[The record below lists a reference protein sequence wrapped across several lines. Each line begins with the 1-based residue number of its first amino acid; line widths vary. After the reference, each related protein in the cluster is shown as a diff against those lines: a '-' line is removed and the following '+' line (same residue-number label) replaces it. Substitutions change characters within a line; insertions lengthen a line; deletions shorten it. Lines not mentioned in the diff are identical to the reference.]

1 MERKISSKKYLLAF
15 VLTLVV
21 FAGGILI
28 GVMLENI
35 RLNHSNQVLLA
46 ERIDLRS
53 LQLQQK
59 YIESGQA
66 DCKVLN
72 KILEADINE
81 LNKKMAE
88 VMEYEKKSFLNQ
100 DEFNLLLQDYFLTEI
115 QFLLVS
121 QEIDKKCERDS
132 IKIIYFYDE
141 NKEETQGVILDYLKK
156 VFGSRLLI
164 FSLDSTFRQEP
175 MINILLTSYKIE
187 TFPSIIIEN
196 KVLQGHKSVEEL
208 KEIICA
214 EFAGMD
220 GELPEDCSLQ
230 SKARD

>member
-1 MERKISSKKYLLAF
+1 MERKISTKKYLLAF
-15 VLTLVV
+15 MLTLII
-21 FAGGILI
+21 FAGGILLGI
-28 GVMLENI
+28 MLENI
-35 RLNHSNQVLLA
+35 RLSHSNQVIIA
-46 ERIDLRS
+46 ERINLRS

-66 DCKVLN
+66 DCKALN
-72 KILEADINE
+72 KVLEADIDE

-88 VMEYEKKSFLNQ
+88 VIEYERKSFFNQ
-100 DEFNLLLQDYFLTEI
+100 GDFNLLLQDYFLTEI
-115 QFLLVS
+115 QFLQVS
-121 QEIDKKCERDS
+121 REIDKKCPRNN

-141 NKEETQGVILDYLKK
+141 NKEETQGIILDYLKK
-156 VFGSRLLI
+156 LFGSRLLI

-187 TFPSIIIEN
+187 KFPTTVIEN

-214 EFAGMD
+214 EFADMD
-220 GELPEDCSLQ
+220 AELPGECSLQ
-230 SKARD
+230 STERK

>member
-1 MERKISSKKYLLAF
+1 MERKISTKKYLLAF
-15 VLTLVV
+15 VLTLIV

-35 RLNHSNQVLLA
+35 RLNHSNQIILA
-46 ERIDLRS
+46 ERINLRS

-66 DCKVLN
+66 DCKTLN

-81 LNKKMAE
+81 LNNKMAD
-88 VMEYEKKSFLNQ
+88 VIEYEKKSFFNQ
-100 DEFNLLLQDYFLTEI
+100 NEFNLLLQDYFLTEI

-156 VFGSRLLI
+156 IFDRRLLI

-187 TFPSIIIEN
+187 TFPSMIIEN

-214 EFAGMD
+214 KFADMD
-220 GELPEDCSLQ
+220 AEPPKDCTLQ
-230 SKARD
+230 SKTRA